1 MTDAETTGGWRER
14 AGDRLASAVDA
25 AFPEREVRDVGGTGP
40 SWNDQ
45 NETVRVTFADGDAG
59 FLKVA
64 TDGDGSR
71 VARECALVDYVGE
84 HTDIAVPAVLAAAA
98 DRDVPFVATAP
109 LGERSLRLQWRDAD
123 DARQRRLVRRVGGA
137 LAELHEHRFDAHGH
151 VVVGGADGLDVE
163 TAPWTD
169 VLVDRVEWMHT
180 IAPAERFGY
189 YYDEVAEAVEAN
201 RDLLDG
207 APAALLHGD
216 PAMPNCF
223 PLDSRIGFVDW
234 ELAHVGDPAREL
246 HRARSLVFGDA
257 DGETPA
263 YVAEALHDGYRA
275 RAGSL
280 PEGYEDRGPVYAAVR
295 YLGRVGFYEKW
306 VDFADDDPEALAERF
321 DTEME
326 HRLDAIR

>member
-1 MTDAETTGGWRER
+1 MTDAETTAGWRDR
-14 AGDRLASAVDA
+14 ASDRLAAAVDA
-25 AFPEREVRDVGGTGP
+25 AFPDRAVQAVDGTGP

-45 NETVRVTFADGDAG
+45 NETVRVTFADGDAA

-71 VARECALVDYVGE
+71 VARECALVEYVGDHAE
-84 HTDIAVPAVLAAAA
+84 VAVPEVLAAAA
-98 DRDVPFVATAP
+98 DREVPFLATAP
-109 LGERSLRLQWRDAD
+109 LGERSLRLQWNEAD
-123 DARQRRLVRRVGGA
+123 DAERERLARRVGGA
-137 LAELHEHRFDAHGH
+137 LAELHDHRFDAHGH
-151 VVVGGADGLDVE
+151 VVGGGADGLDVE

-189 YYDEVAEAVEAN
+189 YYDEVADALEAN
-201 RDLLDG
+201 RSLLDG

-223 PLDSRIGFVDW
+223 PMDSRVGFVDW

-246 HRARSLVFGDA
+246 HRTRSLVFGDA
-257 DGETPA
+257 DGETPDG
-263 YVAEALHDGYRA
+263 VVDALHDGYRQH
-275 RAGSL
+275 AGSL
-280 PEGYEDRGPVYAAVR
+280 PDGYEDRATVYAAVR

-306 VDFADDDPEALAERF
+306 VDFADEDPEALAERF
-321 DTEME
+321 QTEME
-326 HRLDAIR
+326 RRLEAI

>member
-1 MTDAETTGGWRER
+1 MTDAETTSGWRER
-14 AGDRLASAVDA
+14 AGDRLAGAVDA

-45 NETVRVTFADGDAG
+45 NETVRVTFAGGDAA

-71 VARECALVDYVGE
+71 VARECALVDYVGA
-84 HTDIAVPAVLAAAA
+84 HTDVAVPTVLAAVA
-98 DRDVPFVATAP
+98 DRDVPFVATTP
-109 LGERSLRLQWRDAD
+109 LGERSLRLQWDDAD
-123 DARQRRLVRRVGGA
+123 AAERGRLARRMGRA

-151 VVVGGADGLDVE
+151 VVGGSADGLDVE

-189 YYDEVAEAVEAN
+189 YYDEVAEALASN
-201 RDLLDG
+201 RELLDG
-207 APAALLHGD
+207 APAAVLHGD
-216 PAMPNCF
+216 PAKPNCF
-223 PLDSRIGFVDW
+223 PLDSRLGFVDW

-246 HRARSLVFGDA
+246 HRTECLVFGGA
-257 DGETPA
+257 DGEPPES
-263 YVAEALHDGYRA
+263 VADALHDGYRA

-280 PEGYEDRGPVYAAVR
+280 PDGYEERRAVYAAVR

-306 VDFADDDPEALAERF
+306 VDFADDDPAALAERF
-321 DTEME
+321 DAEMQR
-326 HRLDAIR
+326 RLDAIR